1 MPTQRAANVVFAL
14 AVIVACLCFI
24 GVAQSFELTGF
35 SREVGLDAKFFP
47 QLVLGFTG
55 LCALVVA
62 FLYAVR
68 GSAGGDEGRRVF
80 ANAGDARRGV
90 LTFLAAVASL
100 IVWQRF
106 GFPAMAVLM
115 GPLCLLAMGVRS
127 VKTYIVVLVL
137 AAMVYV
143 VFTRLL
149 GVQLD

>member
-1 MPTQRAANVVFAL
+1 MPTQRAANIVFAL

-24 GVAQSFELTGF
+24 WLARSFELTGF
-35 SREVGLDAKFFP
+35 SRDAGLSAKFFP

-62 FLYAVR
+62 VLYAAR
-68 GSAGGDEGRRVF
+68 GSAGGDAGQKVF
-80 ANAGDARRGV
+80 AAPGDARRSA
-90 LTFLAAVASL
+90 LTLAAAVLSCG
-100 IVWQRF
+100 VWVNF
-106 GFPAMAVLM
+106 GFLPMAALM
-115 GPLCLLAMGVRS
+115 GPLTLLAMGVRS
-127 VKTYIVVLVL
+127 AKTYMVVLAL